1 MRTHGWRIGNRHE
14 HDDDLI
20 CDDTRNCHNLNIRLA
35 FLQSKVFLQNK
46 ASRSENI
53 LMLEGIERGVSRAG
67 WFAVNQGLR
76 VGLAFM
82 EVVNPW
88 WPKWILR
95 LVSQGLLKASDVLNQ
110 RWLLDPIMN
119 YGSSAA
125 IKFIRP
131 EHGEAVAEDTKE
143 FLRLGIDQYK
153 VERASGDTT
162 DNRNCFF
169 PESLA
174 AGPSLVPRHVAPMSL
189 SCNVEIA
196 ESCAVLSMLAYRHD
210 DVIVDCMKNASP
222 RMLPHTTFYS
232 AHTPEEAD
240 LAVFVDDEKSWAV
253 FCFRGTEPETLR
265 DWLTSVLLC
274 EPEPF
279 FEEGNPVRVRHR
291 YRKQMEGAA
300 LYTKLNFQTG
310 KLGPCDMC
318 ACDLAQS
325 LQEHGCK
332 VYLTGHSLGGGLCT
346 LLGAHQVKT
355 AGLAVSGVIS
365 FGSPSV
371 GNEEF
376 CEWFKAYF
384 QNYQTD
390 GQTPQDMSVSWRFV
404 NGDEY
409 APMAPPLPFTDSK
422 SSEQFRHV
430 GDLICVG
437 KPLVEPG
444 HQRSRAEMVKRM
456 NELARAGNLSKI
468 ILDHNLATTL
478 RSLRQL
484 HEERH

>member
-1 MRTHGWRIGNRHE
+1 
-14 HDDDLI
+14 
-20 CDDTRNCHNLNIRLA
+20 
-35 FLQSKVFLQNK
+35 
-46 ASRSENI
+46 
-53 LMLEGIERGVSRAG
+53 MLEGIERGVNRAG
-67 WFAVNQGLR
+67 WFAINQGLR
-76 VGLAFM
+76 VTLGFM

-88 WPKWILR
+88 WPKWILW
-95 LVSQGLLKASDVLNQ
+95 LVSQGILKVSDVLNQ

-119 YGSSAA
+119 YGSSVA
-125 IKFIRP
+125 IKFVKP
-131 EHGEAVAEDTKE
+131 EHGEDIAEDTKE
-143 FLRLGIDQYK
+143 FLQLGINRYK

-169 PESLA
+169 PESLV
-174 AGPSLVPRHVAPMSL
+174 AGPSLVPQHVAPMSL
-189 SCNVEIA
+189 RRNVEIA
-196 ESCAVLSMLAYRHD
+196 ESCAILSMLAYRHD
-210 DVIVDCMKNASP
+210 DVIVDCMKNGNP
-222 RMLPHTTFYS
+222 CMLPGTTFYS

-240 LAVFVDDEKSWAV
+240 LAVFVDDEESWAV

-291 YRKQMEGAA
+291 YRNQMEAA
-300 LYTKLNFQTG
+300 AQCTKLIYQTG
-310 KLGPCDMC
+310 KLGPRDVC

-355 AGLAVSGVIS
+355 AGLEVSGVIS

-376 CEWFKAYF
+376 CEWFNAHF
-384 QNYQTD
+384 QNFETNAQS
-390 GQTPQDMSVSWRFV
+390 PQDTSVSWRFV
-404 NGDEY
+404 NGDEF

-430 GDLICVG
+430 GDLIRVG
-437 KPLVEPG
+437 KLLVEPG

-456 NELARAGNLSKI
+456 NKLAQAGNLSKI

-478 RSLRQL
+478 RCLGQLR
-484 HEERH
+484 EEQG